1 MGVPILF
8 GWGKKGK
15 VAGYVG
21 IDKCPNCKNYSHFQL
36 YEYANNVNLYFI
48 PVAKWNKK
56 IYLVCSSCDAAWEL
70 NDELKE
76 EMLDKALKSPSPD
89 IVNKIWDKVDEIVD
103 KDFAAIIEKE
113 PENWVELMV
122 EKCIAKLCDEVS
134 DVAAIR
140 EVTLKYLQCSFDKDK
155 AK

>member
-48 PVAKWNKK
+48 PVVKWNKK

-103 KDFAAIIEKE
+103 KDFAAIIEKD

-122 EKCIAKLCDEVS
+122 EKCIAELCDEVS